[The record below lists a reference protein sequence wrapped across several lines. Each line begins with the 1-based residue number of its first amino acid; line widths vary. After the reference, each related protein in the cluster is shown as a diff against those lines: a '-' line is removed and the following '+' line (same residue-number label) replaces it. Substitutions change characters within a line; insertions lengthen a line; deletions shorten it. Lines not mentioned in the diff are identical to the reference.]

1 MRKALFALM
10 LLGASFAG
18 GAAINGPA
26 FEVAR
31 TWLMGRTRSLVI
43 LTSGQP
49 TPAEAAPADPGLNS
63 DAVSE
68 AEPDSILTP
77 AYRKMGLP
85 GRKSPALAR
94 KGQAPA
100 PDAEAPKLPTAGLPT
115 VADPTAPEPL
125 DPKAL
130 SLSSPPAGPDT
141 APPPDFGP
149 PIQAAG
155 SLLADLTAPA
165 PAPAPP
171 ALPVDPAVAPA
182 AVAPA
187 VQAPN
192 PLSPSGGRAGSR
204 DWSELRRKLRAAGVA
219 RYELK
224 AEPEGRA
231 HIACLIPLA
240 GRRAVAQQFEAEGAD
255 ECAAV
260 EAVLRRIA
268 LWKATEGGTP

>member
-1 MRKALFALM
+1 VRKALFALM

-49 TPAEAAPADPGLNS
+49 APAAAAPADPSPNP
-63 DAVSE
+63 DATAE

-94 KGQAPA
+94 KGQASTP
-100 PDAEAPKLPTAGLPT
+100 EAPKLPTAGLPT
-115 VADPTAPEPL
+115 VADPNAPEPL
-125 DPKAL
+125 APDAL
-130 SLSSPPAGPDT
+130 SLSTPPAGTDP

-149 PIQAAG
+149 PLQAAVG
-155 SLLADLTAPA
+155 LLSDLVAPA
-165 PAPAPP
+165 PASTPAPP

-182 AVAPA
+182 VLAPE
-187 VQAPN
+187 P
-192 PLSPSGGRAGSR
+192 PSPSGGRAGSR

>member
-43 LTSGQP
+43 LTSGQSAP
-49 TPAEAAPADPGLNS
+49 TTPVVGPAAAAPADDDPG
-63 DAVSE
+63 AE

-85 GRKSPALAR
+85 NRKSAALAR
-94 KGQAPA
+94 KGQASTPGA
-100 PDAEAPKLPTAGLPT
+100 KAPKLPTAGLPT
-115 VADPTAPEPL
+115 VADLNAPEPL
-125 DPKAL
+125 DPKVL
-130 SLSSPPAGPDT
+130 SLSA
-141 APPPDFGP
+141 PPDFGP
-149 PIQAAG
+149 PIQAPAG
-155 SLLADLTAPA
+155 PLPDLAALATASA
-165 PAPAPP
+165 TPP
-171 ALPVDPAVAPA
+171 ALPVDPAV
-182 AVAPA
+182 VPA
-187 VQAPN
+187 VLAPD
-192 PLSPSGGRAGSR
+192 PPGPSGGRAGSR
-204 DWSELRRKLRAAGVA
+204 DWSELRRKLHAAGVA

-224 AEPEGRA
+224 AEPKGRA